1 MSDQLNDQQ
10 ISEYRESF
18 ALFDKN
24 GDGAI
29 DAEEL
34 GQVMR
39 SLNQEPTDEE
49 LKDMINDVDSD
60 NNGRI
65 DFNEFLTI
73 MSRMKGTDE
82 TENDLVEAFKVFDKD
97 QDGSITQDEL
107 RSVMANLGQKLTS
120 QELDEMI
127 KEADT
132 DGDGK
137 INYKEFVKMM
147 VRPSNYVFIIGV

>member
-1 MSDQLNDQQ
+1 MFPNVSVYSSN
-10 ISEYRESF
+10 
-18 ALFDKN
+18 
-24 GDGAI
+24 
-29 DAEEL
+29 
-34 GQVMR
+34 
-39 SLNQEPTDEE
+39 
-49 LKDMINDVDSD
+49 
-60 NNGRI
+60 
-65 DFNEFLTI
+65 
-73 MSRMKGTDE
+73 RMKGNEE

-147 VRPSNYVFIIGV
+147 VSLFYTYIYDSFD